1 MKNSTLVL
9 ALLIVFNCCFAQT
22 DSVDQR
28 IVLLGDA
35 GALVDGK
42 TPVLTAVKRL
52 VPLKKNTTVIFLG
65 DNIYSHGL
73 PDDAYKTYTQ
83 FRSVLDTQIALIN
96 GTEAKAYM
104 IPGNHDW
111 NNGRANGY
119 QAILREVRY
128 VYYQSEGWLPGPGG
142 PPCGQQYS
150 PDADGYTVVAAQ
162 WRQAGD

>member
-73 PDDAYKTYTQ
+73 PDDA
-83 FRSVLDTQIALIN
+83 
-96 GTEAKAYM
+96 
-104 IPGNHDW
+104 
-111 NNGRANGY
+111 
-119 QAILREVRY
+119 
-128 VYYQSEGWLPGPGG
+128 
-142 PPCGQQYS
+142 
-150 PDADGYTVVAAQ
+150 
-162 WRQAGD
+162 